1 MVSISLCMI
10 VRNAEATLGRCL
22 SSISNVV
29 DEINIIDTG
38 SIDDTIKV
46 ARQYTDRIFHFKWID
61 HFAEARNF
69 SFEKATKDYI
79 LWLDA
84 DDVIMEEDQKQLM
97 ELKKTLSS
105 EVDSVSMNY
114 ILGFDDYGNV
124 RSSIRRNRLVKRDKQ
139 FKWHGVVHEYLAVSG
154 VILNSDLSVTHKSE
168 KRDASRNLLIYENQ
182 LSQNHSF
189 IPRDLFYFANELK
202 DHYMYERAISY
213 YEEFLLTGEG
223 WIEDNIASCG
233 RLADCYH
240 HVGESDK
247 ELESVLRSFRYD
259 QPRPEFCCRLGFYF
273 LSREQINS
281 SIYWYKQA
289 LEYKQDGPNWGF
301 QDHAF
306 TTWLPHLQL
315 CVCYDRKGNDGL
327 AYHHN
332 EIAYQYRPKD
342 SAVLH
347 NKKYLEEKLLSMN
360 HAEGKKE

>member
-1 MVSISLCMI
+1 MI

-22 SSISNVV
+22 SSVSNVV
-29 DEINIIDTG
+29 NEINIIDTG
-38 SIDDTIKV
+38 STDETINI
-46 ARQYTDRIFHFKWID
+46 ARKYTDRIFHFKWVD

-69 SFEKATKDYI
+69 SFEKATKEYI

-84 DDVIMEEDQKQLM
+84 DDVIMEKDQKQLM
-97 ELKKTLSS
+97 DLKKTLSS

-124 RSSIRRNRLVKRDKQ
+124 RSSIRRNRLVKREKQ
-139 FKWHGVVHEYLAVSG
+139 FKWRGVVHEYLEVSG
-154 VILNSDLSVTHKSE
+154 VILNSDLSVTHQSE

-182 LSQNHSF
+182 LSQNHTF

-202 DHYMYERAISY
+202 DHHMYERAISY
-213 YEEFLLTGEG
+213 YEQFLLTGEG

-240 HVGESDK
+240 HLGESDK

-301 QDHAF
+301 HDHAF
-306 TTWLPHLQL
+306 TTWLPNLQL
-315 CVCYDRKGNDGL
+315 CVCYDRLGNDVL

-347 NKKYLEEKLLSMN
+347 NKKYLEEKLLSMS